1 MSRRRLLAAAGLL
14 VIVVL
19 VALGPQFGRAETVGN
34 YRPVLPPPA
43 LIGPCW
49 PLPDDVSF
57 DFDYQVR
64 SDQMVETDD
73 GLVRR
78 LAIQYD
84 LTDAETVTTRLEQS
98 LLAAGFL
105 RLSAPGVEPERWR
118 GPGYGPVDFS
128 VAPLP
133 VPADSIVR
141 GTLTLDLPTSSLTP
155 AAREQCSDP
164 VQSKRWP
171 PSDAPTVTGSP

>member
-1 MSRRRLLAAAGLL
+1 MSRRRLLTAAGLL

-19 VALGPQFGRAETVGN
+19 VALGPQFGRAETVGS
-34 YRPVLPPPA
+34 YRPVLLPPA
-43 LIGPCW
+43 LVGSCW

-57 DFDYQVR
+57 DFAYQVR
-64 SDQMVETDD
+64 SDQMLETGD
-73 GLVRR
+73 GWVRR

-84 LTDAETVTTRLEQS
+84 LTDAETVRAQLERS

-105 RLSAPGVEPERWR
+105 RLSAPGVEPEQWR
-118 GPGYGPVDFS
+118 GPGYGTVGFT

-141 GTLTLDLPTSSLTP
+141 GSLILDLPTSSLTP
-155 AAREQCSDP
+155 EAREQCSDP

-171 PSDAPTVTGSP
+171 PSEAPT